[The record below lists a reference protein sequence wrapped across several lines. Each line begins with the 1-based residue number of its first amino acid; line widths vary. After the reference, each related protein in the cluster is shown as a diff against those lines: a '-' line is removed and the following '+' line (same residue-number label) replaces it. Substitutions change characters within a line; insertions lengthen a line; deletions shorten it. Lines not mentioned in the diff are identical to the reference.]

1 MDIDAKLEQIRGKG
15 LERSLYE
22 LPEAG
27 GKFHMDGKEYI
38 NFSSNDYLD
47 LSTDSRVKKAAADA
61 AEKYGAGAGG
71 SRLMCGTLPVHR
83 ELEEK
88 ISDFFGYNGAL
99 VFGSGFLANAGVI
112 SALSGPGDTVFIDRL
127 CHASLIDGVRL
138 SGAKWKRFAH
148 NDTAGLEKMLGEKAG
163 EGGKFIVADSVFSM
177 DGDICPVE
185 ELKSLSEKYNAFL
198 IIDEAH
204 AVGVF
209 GGGRGICAS
218 KKIMPDI
225 MTGTLS
231 KALGGYGG
239 FAACGEKI
247 RQLLINSA
255 RSFIFSTALPPAS
268 AGAGIMALGILKNE
282 PGLGTALLENAAYF
296 HGLLKKSGFFV
307 PEFSS
312 QIIPVIIGDN
322 EKAVA
327 AAGAIQK
334 QGIYARAIRPPTVP
348 KGTARIRLS
357 VTLAHTRADL
367 ENAAIKIAGAVPGNG

>member
-1 MDIDAKLEQIRGKG
+1 MDIDAKLEQIKEKG
-15 LERSLYE
+15 LNRSLFE
-22 LPEAG
+22 LPASG
-27 GKFHMDGKEYI
+27 GKFHIDGKEYI

-47 LSTDSRVKKAAADA
+47 LSSDSRVKAAAADA

-71 SRLMCGTLPVHR
+71 SRLMCGTFPVHR
-83 ELEEK
+83 ELEESL
-88 ISDFFGYNGAL
+88 SDFFGYGAAL

-112 SALSGPGDTVFIDRL
+112 SALAGPGDTVFIDRL

-148 NDTAGLEKMLGEKAG
+148 NDTAGLEEMLRNTGTGE
-163 EGGKFIVADSVFSM
+163 KFIVADSVFSM

-185 ELKSLSEKYNAFL
+185 ELKSLSEKYNVFL

-209 GGGRGICAS
+209 GVGRGICAS

-282 PGLGTALLENAAYF
+282 PGLGPALLENAAYF
-296 HGLLKKSGFFV
+296 HSLLKKSGLSV

-327 AAGAIQK
+327 AAEAIQK

-367 ENAAIKIAGAVPGNG
+367 ENAAIKIAGAVCGNA